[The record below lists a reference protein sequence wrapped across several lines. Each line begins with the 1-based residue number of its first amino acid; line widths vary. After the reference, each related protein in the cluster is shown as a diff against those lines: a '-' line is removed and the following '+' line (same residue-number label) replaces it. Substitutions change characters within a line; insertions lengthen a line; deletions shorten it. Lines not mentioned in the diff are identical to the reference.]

1 MDKKPEVSPGQWI
14 KIGKRDAVV
23 CNVHADHIEVVY
35 LDDRNR
41 AINEDVGWDGS
52 QWTFKRPGPSGG
64 YADKYPRLYEYLS
77 ILRRG
82 TYANR
87 TQRDSWAEQ

>member
-1 MDKKPEVSPGQWI
+1 MDNKPEVSPGKWI

-23 CNVHADHIEVVY
+23 CDVHADHIEVVY

-52 QWTFKRPGPSGG
+52 RWTFKRPGPRGG
-64 YADKYPRLYEYLS
+64 YADKYPRLYECLS

-82 TYANR
+82 PHANT
-87 TQRDSWAEQ
+87 TQRDSRIGE

>member
-1 MDKKPEVSPGQWI
+1 MDNKPEVSSGQWI

-35 LDDRNR
+35 LDERNR
-41 AINEDVGWDGS
+41 ATNEDIAWDGC

-64 YADKYPRLYEYLS
+64 QADKDPRLYEYLS

-82 TYANR
+82 AHANA
-87 TQRDSWAEQ
+87 TQRNSWAGE